1 MASKKTRATNSSK
14 QAEKARNTRRRER
27 EAFRREQ
34 SRQIDKQLRQAL
46 SRLQRVGAYSP
57 TGSKLTA
64 WRKRRIKETTKE
76 ISAFLNPDEF
86 FFKGTRSKPKK
97 ARRQI
102 KEGAEAQGY
111 RATTK
116 GIFVP
121 RKTTEGGVTKT
132 FTSAKLERSTL
143 KGRTVYRI
151 VEERTTA
158 SGKTERHIVPLVKA
172 DFVIRELVELNTE
185 LDDIKRKMK
194 KNERIRFLIGRTGLG
209 HESYSPDA
217 FDKLMAKLQFYK
229 STVGALAQMLAHTR
243 FVITHEGETR
253 QGMIQRLV
261 REGEM
266 DQISRRRRT
275 SR

>member
-14 QAEKARNTRRRER
+14 QAEKARNARRRER
-27 EAFRREQ
+27 ETFRREQ

-46 SRLQRVGAYSP
+46 SRLQSVGAYSP

-86 FFKGTRSKPKK
+86 FFKSTASKPKQ

-102 KEGAEAQGY
+102 KEGAKAQGY
-111 RATTK
+111 RATSK

-121 RKTTEGGVTKT
+121 RKTTEGGVEKT
-132 FTSAKLERSTL
+132 FSSAKLERSTL

-172 DFVIRELVELNTE
+172 DFVIHELLELNKE

-194 KNERIRFLIGRTGLG
+194 KDERIRFLIGRTGLG
-209 HESYSPDA
+209 FESYSPDA
-217 FDKLMAKLQFYK
+217 FDKLMSKLQFYK
-229 STVGALAQMLAHTR
+229 STIGALAQMLAHTR
-243 FVITHEGETR
+243 FVITREGETR